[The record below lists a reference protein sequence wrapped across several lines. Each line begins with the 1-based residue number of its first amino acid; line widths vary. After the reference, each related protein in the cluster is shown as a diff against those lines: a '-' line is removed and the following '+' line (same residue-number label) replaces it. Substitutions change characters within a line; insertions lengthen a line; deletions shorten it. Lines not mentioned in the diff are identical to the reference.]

1 MPHSRLRDFAIA
13 EGLPDSVLELMGS
26 GEKQITVVIADDHNL
41 IRAGLRA
48 MLEAEPDLRVIGEA
62 ADAAASRKLVRDRR
76 PDVLVLDLQMPDAKP
91 AEDVAAL
98 REEVPSTA
106 VVVLTMQS
114 DPRRARDLLRA
125 GASGYVL
132 KQAAERQLTAAIRAA
147 AGGGSY
153 IDPEL
158 GGQVAQLGAD
168 PLATLGARE
177 IELLRLLALGHTNR
191 EIGEKLF
198 LSVRAV
204 EVNRAKLLEKLGLE
218 SRPDLV
224 RFAIANGVI
233 DAARDGTA

>member
-1 MPHSRLRDFAIA
+1 M
-13 EGLPDSVLELMGS
+13 ES
-26 GEKQITVVIADDHNL
+26 GGKQITVVLADDHNM

-48 MLEAEPDLRVIGEA
+48 MLEAEDDLRVIGEA
-62 ADAAASRKLVRDRR
+62 ADAPGAQKLVRDRR
-76 PDVLVLDLQMPDAKP
+76 PDVLVLDLQMPGAAP
-91 AEDVAAL
+91 AEDVPAL
-98 REEVPSTA
+98 REEVPGTA
-106 VVVLTMQS
+106 IVVLTMQS
-114 DPRRARDLLRA
+114 DPRRARELLRA

-147 AGGGSY
+147 AAGGSY

-168 PLATLGARE
+168 PLEALGERDR
-177 IELLRLLALGHTNR
+177 ELLRLLALGHTTR
-191 EIGEKLF
+191 EIGEKLY

-218 SRPDLV
+218 TRPDLV

-233 DAARDGTA
+233 DAGGGG

>member
-1 MPHSRLRDFAIA
+1 M
-13 EGLPDSVLELMGS
+13 ES
-26 GEKQITVVIADDHNL
+26 GKEITVVLADDHNV

-48 MLEAEPDLRVIGEA
+48 MLEAEEDLRVIGEA
-62 ADAAASRKLVRDRR
+62 PDSATARKLVRDRR
-76 PDVLVLDLQMPDAKP
+76 PDVLVLDLQMPGAEP
-91 AEDVAAL
+91 ASDVPAL
-98 REEVPSTA
+98 REETPGTA
-106 VVVLTMQS
+106 IVVLTMQS
-114 DPRRARDLLRA
+114 DPRRAREMLRA

-147 AGGGSY
+147 ADGASY

-168 PLATLGARE
+168 PLEELGERDL
-177 IELLRLLALGHTNR
+177 ELLRLLALGHTNR
-191 EIGEKLF
+191 EIGEKLY

-204 EVNRAKLLEKLGLE
+204 EVNRSKLLEKLGLE

-233 DAARDGTA
+233 DAGREGA

>member
-1 MPHSRLRDFAIA
+1 M
-13 EGLPDSVLELMGS
+13 ES
-26 GEKQITVVIADDHNL
+26 GEKEITVVLADDHNV

-62 ADAAASRKLVRDRR
+62 GDAPAARKLVRDRR
-76 PDVLVLDLQMPDAKP
+76 PDVLVLDLQMPGAEP
-91 AEDVAAL
+91 ARDVPAL
-98 REEVPSTA
+98 REEAPGTA
-106 VVVLTMQS
+106 IVVLTMQS

-132 KQAAERQLTAAIRAA
+132 KQAAERQLTAAIRSAA
-147 AGGGSY
+147 EGGSY

-158 GGQVAQLGAD
+158 GGQVARLGED
-168 PLATLGARE
+168 PLATLGERDL
-177 IELLRLLALGHTNR
+177 ELLRLLALGHTNR
-191 EIGEKLF
+191 EIGEKLY

-204 EVNRAKLLEKLGLE
+204 EVNRAKLLERLGLE
-218 SRPDLV
+218 TRPELV